1 MVIHVRSTDEASS
14 TALLQHFV
22 ENRNGRDLYL
32 GKRLLGWSVSDA
44 IVIRSEALPSSLV
57 QKYVRH
63 FAAQRHVLFSRR
75 FTPVAANPYLALAH
89 ELRNYMF
96 ALLDPFAADAQ
107 TFQARLKTHI
117 KSPACEI
124 VTLAPARGVHQLEVL
139 LMSAPRVLRSDEP
152 LELPELSAVLSA
164 GGVLRKTLKA
174 A

>member
-14 TALLQHFV
+14 TTLIQHFV
-22 ENRNGRDLYL
+22 ENRHGRDLYV
-32 GKRLLGWSVSDA
+32 GKRLLGWSLSDA
-44 IVIRSEALPSSLV
+44 IVIRSEALSSSLV

-63 FAAQRHVLFSRR
+63 FAAQRHVLFSRC
-75 FTPVAANPYLALAH
+75 FAPTAANPYLVLAN

-96 ALLDPFAADAQ
+96 ALLDPATADAQ
-107 TFQARLKTHI
+107 SFQARLKRHI

-139 LMSAPRVLRSDEP
+139 LMSSPRVLRSDEP
-152 LELPELSAVLSA
+152 LELPEATEVRSA
-164 GGVLRKTLKA
+164 GGVLRKTLEA